1 VFNLS
6 RMLEREHTV
15 FVGNAAFV
23 VGIEV
28 TEMEIETLAELGHME
43 SDLRRDVA
51 AIQNAA
57 NLYFGDRLFEAAS

>member
-1 VFNLS
+1 
-6 RMLEREHTV
+6 
-15 FVGNAAFV
+15 
-23 VGIEV
+23 
-28 TEMEIETLAELGHME
+28 MEIETLAELGYME